1 MTMKRD
7 QIWAHL
13 RAVTRPALVL
23 APRSYLDEIR
33 RNLAVDG
40 IPHAVARRDT
50 PLIFDWLVGVSQMQG
65 ISDANAAAFTAKHG
79 IVGWDEVRSA
89 LDAGPACHR
98 QRSY

>member
-1 MTMKRD
+1 MNRD
-7 QIWAHL
+7 QAWAHL

-23 APRSYLDEIR
+23 ARPTYLDDIR
-33 RNLAVDG
+33 SNLAADS
-40 IPHAVARRDT
+40 IPNAVARRDT